1 MYLTSGNFFKY
12 VCTKLN
18 PKSTKFKF
26 LKRNFDTTLSGTN
39 REEFTNFQIFKLVET
54 NPNKVVNEKRKN
66 LMLFHGTNKKG
77 AMGILK
83 KGFKNSSEGWFGRGV
98 YMTDCSDVAFNYS
111 YTDEITTRYSCI
123 FLNEVLESEKLQT
136 FEFNLKDIEEKGWDI
151 NTKPNHQFEKHIFK
165 SSTQP
170 SKEDYKMDNHGRLY
184 RNTPIRENSRLDQYI
199 AEASLTIPRY
209 LFVFSCKYLLK

>member
-1 MYLTSGNFFKY
+1 MYLTTSKLFKY

-26 LKRNFDTTLSGTN
+26 LKENFDTTLSGTN
-39 REEFTNFQIFKLVET
+39 RDEFTNFQIFKLVET

-66 LMLFHGTNKKG
+66 LMLFHGTNIIG

-83 KGFKNSSEGWFGRGV
+83 KGFRNSSEGWFGKGV
-98 YMTDCSDVAFNYS
+98 YMTDCSDVAFS
-111 YTDEITTRYSCI
+111 YTHNSTIRYSFI
-123 FLNEVLESEKLQT
+123 FLNEILESEKLQT
-136 FEFNLKDIEEKGWDI
+136 FEFDLKDIEEKGWDI
-151 NTKPNHQFEKHIFK
+151 NTKPNHQFEKHILK

-209 LFVFSCKYLLK
+209 LFVFSCKYF